1 MLTLKKRAVI
11 GLFLILLGIVLS
23 ACGPSPEELIATSAA
38 ETAAASTST
47 FTITPTNTSTSTP
60 PTLIPTSTKTP
71 NPPTQTLESLPGAM
85 PEGILVTFKNNCDFS
100 GPTELPPGE
109 YTFILIDDG
118 KVNGSL
124 YVTDLIPGKTTHDLL
139 NHPNMK
145 NGTWWSAALDLLE
158 NAKLIDGWRNES
170 RGELYF
176 TYYLEKGEH
185 VLYRGSTNPHFQWYC
200 GSIYVK

>member
-1 MLTLKKRAVI
+1 L
-11 GLFLILLGIVLS
+11 
-23 ACGPSPEELIATSAA
+23 
-38 ETAAASTST
+38 
-47 FTITPTNTSTSTP
+47 
-60 PTLIPTSTKTP
+60 
-71 NPPTQTLESLPGAM
+71 
-85 PEGILVTFKNNCDFS
+85 PEGILVTFEYSCDFS

-124 YVTDLIPGKTTHDLL
+124 YVTSLILGKTTRDLL

-145 NGTWWSAALDLLE
+145 DGTWWSAALDLLE
-158 NAKLIDGWRNES
+158 KDKLANGGRNDS

-176 TYYLEKGEH
+176 TYVLEKGEH

-200 GSIYVK
+200 GTIQVK